1 MEFFVIFPDGR
12 SFGPADVPT
21 LAQWAKEGRLLPNT
35 MLESLASRERMAA
48 GSVAGIFPAQAPGPS
63 GYAPLP
69 GENPY
74 APQTSG
80 YLRADPRYQNYA
92 PPINGMA
99 ITSLVLG
106 ILSLVLFCLWI
117 IAIPLG
123 LVGLIFGVVGNKDNS
138 KSIAVA
144 GIVCSVVGMIISVG
158 FVILIMSNGGSRFW
172 MR

>member
-12 SFGPADVPT
+12 SFGPADVAT
-21 LAQWAKEGRLLPNT
+21 LAQWAQEGRLLPNT
-35 MLESLASRERMAA
+35 MLESLATRERVSAA
-48 GSVAGIFPAQAPGPS
+48 SVAGIFPAQTPS
-63 GYAPLP
+63 PSSAYAPLP

-106 ILSLVLFCLWI
+106 ILSLVLFCLWP
-117 IAIPLG
+117 IAILLG
-123 LVGLIFGVVGNKDNS
+123 LMGLIFGIAGNKDNS
-138 KSIAVA
+138 KSIAIA
-144 GIVCSVVGMIISVG
+144 GIVCSAVGLLIAVG
-158 FVILIMSNGGSRFW
+158 FLVLVGSRFW